1 MLFEVLTGGGHNNGG
16 TGPRDAA
23 FMQTQYEHDAMMEPV
38 YWPDLLAQ
46 YRQALALPP
55 GPVRSATL
63 EYLKSEAE
71 SREAR
76 APKYWYTGN
85 TERPKHGQTSSWV
98 GNIDYDPRART
109 ANIQMGD
116 KIYTYVGVSPDRMA
130 ELLTSPSI
138 GRMLNEAKVPHKKGE
153 IVYHGI

>member
-1 MLFEVLTGGGHNNGG
+1 MLFEVLTGGSNNGG
-16 TGPRDAA
+16 SGPRDAA

-46 YRQALALPP
+46 YRQALTLPP
-55 GPVRSATL
+55 GPVRSAAL

-109 ANIQMGD
+109 ANIKMGD
-116 KIYTYVGVSPDRMA
+116 KIYTYVGVTPERMG

-138 GRMLNEAKVPHKKGE
+138 GRMLNEAKVPHEKGQ
-153 IVYHGI
+153 IIYHGI